1 LSHLITINCQR
12 ITGTTY
18 LFTCHGTPS
27 PTSWGFLEVNGYRSA
42 TAPENGNEVC
52 AVFFS
57 SEKHSI
63 PSLMHWD
70 LMITSFAG
78 LTIILP
84 VSNGFISDPVPVLS
98 GVPQGSGLGPL
109 IFLIYTD
116 DLPPVVSNL
125 YSSVNLF
132 ADDVLLYH
140 LITDT
145 MGYAMVQEAIKL
157 LEDWS
162 ITNHPNFN
170 VCKCQYMIICR
181 RNSPTLPLSQLYLL
195 RDPLQNSL

>member
-1 LSHLITINCQR
+1 MVTALLHCANEWLK
-12 ITGTTY
+12 
-18 LFTCHGTPS
+18 
-27 PTSWGFLEVNGYRSA
+27 
-42 TAPENGNEVC
+42 APENGNEVC
-52 AVFFS
+52 AVFFT

-63 PSLMHWD
+63 LSLVHWD

-84 VSNGFISDPVPVLS
+84 VSNGSISDPVLVLS

-109 IFLIYTD
+109 FFLICTD

-145 MGYAMVQEAIKL
+145 MDYATVQEAIKL

-162 ITNHPNFN
+162 VTNHPNFN
-170 VCKCQYMIICR
+170 AFKCQYMNICR

-195 RDPLQNSL
+195 